1 MNRLIKNILLLF
13 PVPFLFH
20 FYEYNSHLAKHDAD
34 FLFPIFLLFIIVVGI
49 SSRNIKL
56 PLFLGVNFIMTV
68 ISLIFGY
75 FLIVDDGGW
84 FKPIGRDSAIIFI
97 AIVYIL
103 GQLIVR
109 EVSKILLTNKVKD
122 KY

>member
-1 MNRLIKNILLLF
+1 
-13 PVPFLFH
+13 
-20 FYEYNSHLAKHDAD
+20 
-34 FLFPIFLLFIIVVGI
+34 
-49 SSRNIKL
+49 
-56 PLFLGVNFIMTV
+56 MTV